1 MFAGHAPGADDE
13 EHKKKFEAARK
24 AHYNMRDLL
33 AHKTVRLAE
42 GTGTDSPSSCR
53 LHNHGATMKSI
64 GHSVSAFKPTIS
76 DLKPGTLLLLQS
88 FGDDDDDK
96 PANGNGK

>member
-1 MFAGHAPGADDE
+1 MFAGHTPGVDDE

-42 GTGTDSPSSCR
+42 GTG
-53 LHNHGATMKSI
+53 LLATMAQLCKDGSKRF
-64 GHSVSAFKPTIS
+64 SLKA
-76 DLKPGTLLLLQS
+76 LKP
-88 FGDDDDDK
+88 
-96 PANGNGK
+96 